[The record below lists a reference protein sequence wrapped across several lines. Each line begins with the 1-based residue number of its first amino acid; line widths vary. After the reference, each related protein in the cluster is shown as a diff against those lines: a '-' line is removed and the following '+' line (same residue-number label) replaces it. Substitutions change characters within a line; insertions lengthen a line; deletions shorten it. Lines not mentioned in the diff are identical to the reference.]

1 MTTTNLS
8 LFKRVVGSLLPSRKL
23 ESRSSLENPSTRVID
38 WIGEQIGLTGGDTG
52 GVNVTERTAIGYG
65 PFAKAVQMIASDVAK
80 IPLNTYQRAGDDR
93 QKLPAHPSYQL
104 INLTTAV
111 PNPHTTP
118 FDLWFDF
125 MVDVLVFGR
134 GLLWIERR
142 GSVPVG
148 LYRLHPRAWRPVE
161 YQGERYWANYAA
173 RPIVWNEADV
183 IAVRGLR
190 LDGLNPEDPIV
201 QYRDTLSVGI
211 NLQKF
216 ASQFFG
222 NGAHVGGILQAPPG
236 ASEPAIAN
244 VENSV
249 RQKENKSNWFK
260 TLVLR
265 DGFQWKQTTIDP
277 QAAQMSEL
285 DEAACRHVARIFN
298 LPPSKLGL
306 SDTVSY
312 NSLEQ
317 ENRQY
322 LDSTLTP
329 WLRRIQGQCNAK
341 LLLPSERRS
350 IFIEH
355 LIDALQWADATSR
368 ATIANMGIQG
378 KWLTAEEVRRWHNL
392 PPMENPHG
400 MGPIGRDVFQ
410 LAIEISKAFAAKD
423 VSREAALQTMILI
436 GMPEQLATLLL
447 DTAPAAGDAPV
458 KPASTPD
465 IDVDPPATDTTKPTE
480 PTGSADAGITTS
492 LTLNGAQI
500 TAAVEVLE
508 KLQLKTLAEDAAL
521 ELLVA
526 VGLPRESAQLMVT
539 SQKAETVPV
548 TDPPSDPPSPPIET
562 NE

>member
-8 LFKRVVGSLLPSRKL
+8 LFKRVVGTLLPSLKT
-23 ESRSSLENPSTRVID
+23 ESRSSLENPSTRLVD
-38 WIGEQIGLTGGDTG
+38 WIGEQLGLSGGDTG
-52 GVNVTERTAIGYG
+52 GVSVTERTAIGYG
-65 PFAKAVQMIASDVAK
+65 PFSKAVQMIASDVAK
-80 IPLNTYQRAGDDR
+80 IPLNTYERMGDDR
-93 QKLPAHPSYQL
+93 EKMPMHPSHQL

-125 MVDVLVFGR
+125 MADVLIFGR

-161 YQGERYWANYAA
+161 YQGTRYWANYAA
-173 RPIVWNEADV
+173 RPVVWNDADI

-190 LDGLNPEDPIV
+190 LDGLNPEDPIA

-236 ASEPAIAN
+236 AGEKAIEN

-249 RQKENKSNWFK
+249 RAKENKSNWFK

-277 QAAQMSEL
+277 QAAQMTEL
-285 DEAACRHVARIFN
+285 DEVACRHVARIFN

-341 LLLPSERRS
+341 LLLPSERQKL
-350 IFIEH
+350 FIEH

-368 ATIANMGIQG
+368 ASIANQGIQG
-378 KWLTAEEVRRWHNL
+378 KWLTVDEVRRWHNL
-392 PPMENPHG
+392 PPMQNTHG
-400 MGPIGRDVFQ
+400 MGPISSEVFK
-410 LAIEISKAFAAKD
+410 LAIEISKVYAAKD
-423 VSREAALQTMILI
+423 VSRDAAMQTMMVI
-436 GMPEQLATLLL
+436 GVPEQLAAVLL
-447 DTAPAAGDAPV
+447 DTAPAAKTVPV
-458 KPASTPD
+458 
-465 IDVDPPATDTTKPTE
+465 VDPPPT
-480 PTGSADAGITTS
+480 PP
-492 LTLNGAQI
+492 
-500 TAAVEVLE
+500 
-508 KLQLKTLAEDAAL
+508 
-521 ELLVA
+521 VA
-526 VGLPRESAQLMVT
+526 
-539 SQKAETVPV
+539 
-548 TDPPSDPPSPPIET
+548 
-562 NE
+562 